1 MVKRMKNIDRNN
13 NIPIIIVDNK
23 EHIADDKKAEALAN
37 TFRLTSSGNNY
48 EKLFLPK
55 EILFSRKQKHGTVY

>member
-1 MVKRMKNIDRNN
+1 MVKRMKNIARNN
-13 NIPIIIVDNK
+13 NIPTTIIVDNK
-23 EHIADDKKAEALAN
+23 EHITDDQKAEALAN

-55 EILFSRKQKHGTVY
+55 RNSF